1 MPNYFVVGYGPNF
14 TIANGPLLSV
24 FGFMSEYVFEWALKM
39 AREGIKSVTVKS
51 DVKEAWNAYIQE
63 S

>member
-1 MPNYFVVGYGPNF
+1 
-14 TIANGPLLSV
+14 
-24 FGFMSEYVFEWALKM
+24 LKM
-39 AREGIKSVTVKS
+39 ACEGIKSVTVKS